1 VNEKDLATALGK
13 NLDGSFER
21 LVRIYQNRLY
31 SFALRLS
38 HNTQDA
44 EDIAQETFVRAYQ
57 ALKSYSQDRV
67 EVMVLK
73 PWLYKITLNVFRNRA
88 RGRHPQFVSLD
99 KTEDYSPVE
108 PQDDESQRPES
119 IFATTESRNQLDALV
134 LRLPEKY
141 RIAVILRYVEGLDY
155 AKLAAVLDQPI
166 GTVKSN
172 VHRGIQLLRKLVSKQ
187 MREVKS

>member
-1 VNEKDLATALGK
+1 MNEKELVTALGK

-38 HNTQDA
+38 HNKQDA
-44 EDIAQETFVRAYQ
+44 EDIAQEAFVRAYQ
-57 ALKSYSQDRV
+57 ALKSYTQDRI

-88 RGRHPQFVSLD
+88 RGRHLQFVSLD
-99 KTEDYSPVE
+99 RTEDDSPVE
-108 PQDDESQRPES
+108 PQDNERQRPES
-119 IFATTESRNQLDALV
+119 IFETTESRNQLDALV
-134 LRLPEKY
+134 ARLPEKY
-141 RIAVILRYVEGLDY
+141 RVAVILRYVEGLDY
-155 AKLAAVLDQPI
+155 AKLAAVLGQPI

-172 VHRGIQLLRKLVSKQ
+172 VHRGIQLLRKSVSKQ
-187 MREVKS
+187 MREVK

>member
-44 EDIAQETFVRAYQ
+44 EDIAQEAFVRAYQ
-57 ALKSYSQDRV
+57 ALKSYSQDRI

-99 KTEDYSPVE
+99 KTENYSPVE
-108 PQDDESQRPES
+108 R
-119 IFATTESRNQLDALV
+119 RNQLDALV
-134 LRLPEKY
+134 ARLPEKY
-141 RIAVILRYVEGLDY
+141 RVAVILRYVEGLDY
-155 AKLAAVLDQPI
+155 AKLAAALGQPI

-172 VHRGIQLLRKLVSKQ
+172 VHRGIQLLRKSASKQ
-187 MREVKS
+187 MREVK

>member
-1 VNEKDLATALGK
+1 MNEKDLATALGK
-13 NLDGSFER
+13 DLDGSFER

-44 EDIAQETFVRAYQ
+44 EDIAQEAFVRAYQ
-57 ALKSYSQDRV
+57 ALKSYSQDRI

-73 PWLYKITLNVFRNRA
+73 PWLYKITLNVFRNRL
-88 RGRHPQFVSLD
+88 RGRHPQFVSLG

-108 PQDDESQRPES
+108 PQDDERKRPES
-119 IFATTESRNQLDALV
+119 IVETTESKKQLDALV
-134 LRLPEKY
+134 ARLPEKY
-141 RIAVILRYVEGLDY
+141 RMAVILRYVEGLDY
-155 AKLAAVLDQPI
+155 AKLAAVLGQPI

-172 VHRGIQLLRKLVSKQ
+172 VHRGIQLLRKSVSKQ

>member
-1 VNEKDLATALGK
+1 MNEKDLATALGK
-13 NLDGSFER
+13 DLDGSFER
-21 LVRIYQNRLY
+21 LVRIYQNRIY

-44 EDIAQETFVRAYQ
+44 EDIAQEAFVRAYQ
-57 ALKSYSQDRV
+57 ALKSYSQDRI

-73 PWLYKITLNVFRNRA
+73 SWLYKITLNVFRNRI

-108 PQDDESQRPES
+108 AQDDESQRPES
-119 IFATTESRNQLDALV
+119 IFETTETRNQLDALV
-134 LRLPEKY
+134 ARLPEKY
-141 RIAVILRYVEGLDY
+141 RVAVLLRYVAGLDY
-155 AKLAAVLDQPI
+155 AKLSAVLGQPI

-172 VHRGIQLLRKLVSKQ
+172 VHRGIQLLRKSVSKQ